1 MKYKKNGENPF
12 QPRGKIGIR
21 WGIFAGFAIF
31 TVVIIILLW
40 VFQIA
45 LLESF
50 YRSIKTQEIRSTG
63 ESITAQMQ
71 QENMNVFRMEEVI
84 TNAAQ
89 EKQMSILLS
98 DERGRWTI
106 LKKSS
111 PTSFLDRLSWVDL
124 AQIYM
129 ETDSRGGK
137 YLYSQNG
144 NDGQPEN
151 MIYVSTFTEK
161 GGDNRLLIL
170 DTSIVP
176 VESTVDTLKIQL
188 WYLTIVMIL
197 LGLGLAILIARR
209 ISAPIRQI
217 NESAKTL
224 ATGEYQIEFEDKGF
238 REIAELGNT
247 LRYAASELS
256 KVEQLRRDLIANV
269 SHDLRTPLTM
279 IAGYSEVMRDIPG
292 ENTPENVQIIID
304 ETHRLTTLVNDM
316 LDLSKLQ
323 AQAIPLERSVFNLT
337 ESIRE
342 IMTRYDKMA
351 DFRFSFEANEE
362 VYVNADELKI
372 SQVVYN
378 LVNNAINY
386 TGADK
391 TIRVRQKV
399 RDGVVRIE
407 VIDSGEGIPAD
418 KLKDIWERYYKVD
431 KSHKRAQVGSGLG
444 LSIVKSILDL
454 HGGMYG
460 VQSEVGKGSVFWFE
474 LKQVSPD
481 HNEKELPASSGRTS

>member
-1 MKYKKNGENPF
+1 MKRKNDRERPVF
-12 QPRGKIGIR
+12 QGKIGIR
-21 WGIFAGFAIF
+21 WGIFGGFAIF
-31 TVVIIILLW
+31 TVVIIVLLW

-50 YRSIKTQEIRSTG
+50 YRSIKTQEIRATG
-63 ESITAQMQ
+63 DSIAAQMQ

-89 EKQMSILLS
+89 EKQISILLT
-98 DERGRWTI
+98 DEQGRWTI

-111 PTSFLDRLSWVDL
+111 PTSFLDRLNWVAL
-124 AQIYM
+124 AQLYM
-129 ETDSRGGK
+129 ETQELGGTH
-137 YLYSQNG
+137 LYSR
-144 NDGQPEN
+144 NDSNGQPEN

-161 GGDNRLLIL
+161 GGNNRMLIL

-176 VESTVDTLKIQL
+176 VESTVDTLKVQL

-197 LGLGLAILIARR
+197 LALGLAILIARK

-224 ATGEYQIEFEDKGF
+224 ATGEYHIEFEDKGF
-238 REIAELGNT
+238 REIAELGST
-247 LRYAASELS
+247 LQYAAGELS

-304 ETHRLTTLVNDM
+304 ETNRLTTLVNDM

-323 AQAIPLERSVFNLT
+323 AGVIPLERSVFNLT

-342 IMTRYDKMA
+342 IMARYGKMA
-351 DFRFSFEANEE
+351 DFHFVFEASEE
-362 VYVNADELKI
+362 VYVNADALKI

-391 TIRVRQKV
+391 TIRVCQKSRNGMV
-399 RDGVVRIE
+399 RVE

-460 VQSEVGKGSVFWFE
+460 VQSELGKGSVFWFE
-474 LKQVSPD
+474 LKRVSPQS
-481 HNEKELPASSGRTS
+481 KAGELSAHPSGTS

>member
-256 KVEQLRRDLIANV
+256 KVEQLR
-269 SHDLRTPLTM
+269 PMCPM
-279 IAGYSEVMRDIPG
+279 I
-292 ENTPENVQIIID
+292 
-304 ETHRLTTLVNDM
+304 
-316 LDLSKLQ
+316 
-323 AQAIPLERSVFNLT
+323 
-337 ESIRE
+337 
-342 IMTRYDKMA
+342 
-351 DFRFSFEANEE
+351 
-362 VYVNADELKI
+362 
-372 SQVVYN
+372 
-378 LVNNAINY
+378 
-386 TGADK
+386 
-391 TIRVRQKV
+391 
-399 RDGVVRIE
+399 
-407 VIDSGEGIPAD
+407 
-418 KLKDIWERYYKVD
+418 
-431 KSHKRAQVGSGLG
+431 
-444 LSIVKSILDL
+444 
-454 HGGMYG
+454 
-460 VQSEVGKGSVFWFE
+460 
-474 LKQVSPD
+474 
-481 HNEKELPASSGRTS
+481 